1 LRTFHKVNSHCL
13 NTIASYEC
21 VCNDGYKW
29 GNAQCLDIDEC
40 YNSDHGC
47 SDNSLCAN
55 TDGSYECTCVD
66 GYEATT
72 VVGGTGLA
80 KGSVGCADI
89 DECIDD
95 NNNDCN
101 EHADCINTPGS
112 YSCECRDGFHGT
124 GFDSSWGCFN
134 INECDVGRTDCDPN
148 AQCIDIVGEKGI
160 SGLYRCE
167 CNLGYHG
174 PGETCFDDDECSLG
188 THTCDLTKSYCVNV
202 EMPNRFLCECKTGY
216 LRLVFSVAFKYQILF
231 RLGLSSR
238 NLLEFENILQ

>member
-1 LRTFHKVNSHCL
+1 MRTFHKVNSHCL

-124 GFDSSWGCFN
+124 GFDSTLGCFN
-134 INECDVGRTDCDPN
+134 INECDVGRSDCDPN

-167 CNLGYHG
+167 CNPGYHG

-216 LRLVFSVAFKYQILF
+216 LRLVFSVALKYQIIF

-238 NLLEFENILQ
+238 HLRVFENILQ